1 MLEGSAAGGPS
12 GIGGD
17 DGYVYLFSN
26 VGGSILLARVSAAK
40 VADRGFVSCVPPK
53 APRKC

>member
-17 DGYVYLFSN
+17 DGYVYLSSN

-40 VADRGFVSCVPPK
+40 VADRGSVSCVPPK